1 MITVR
6 VVEVVDETEA
16 VKCFRLARCDGE
28 PLGPYAAGAHIDVT
42 GPTGTTRQYSLCGPP
57 HEGDSYLVAV
67 KRESESRGGSAALH
81 QQVAVGSELVI
92 SEPRNLF
99 GLAPDAGTHVLVAAG
114 IGVTPLLSMAH
125 HLHREGQDFR
135 LHYFARSRE
144 QAAFTAL
151 LERAG
156 FADRV
161 RLHFGVPRHEQADAL
176 AGILSGLDHR
186 THVYTCGPKEFME
199 RVSEAAT
206 GLLPEEQV
214 HVEHFQALEP
224 PGEPGE
230 EFELE
235 IDTGEVFT
243 VPADRS
249 IVDVLQENGYPIDTS
264 CREGICGTCVLA
276 VLEGEPDHR
285 DNVLTRK
292 EKAAGDQ
299 IAACVSRARSRRLVI
314 EL

>member
-1 MITVR
+1 MIRVR
-6 VVEVVDETEA
+6 VIEVVDETEA
-16 VKCFRLARCDGE
+16 VRCFRLARCDGE
-28 PLGPYAAGAHIDVT
+28 PLGLYPAGAHIDVT
-42 GPTGTTRQYSLCGPP
+42 GPTGITRQYSLCGPP
-57 HEGDSYLVAV
+57 HEADSYLVAV
-67 KRESESRGGSAALH
+67 KRESTSRGGSAALH
-81 QQVAVGSELVI
+81 ERIGVGSELTI

-99 GLAPDAGTHVLVAAG
+99 GLAPDAGPHVLVAAG
-114 IGVTPLLSMAH
+114 IGVTPLLSMAQQ
-125 HLHREGQDFR
+125 LHSEGKDFR

-161 RLHFGVPRHEQADAL
+161 RFHFGVPRRDQADAL
-176 AGILSGLDHR
+176 AGILSGLDR
-186 THVYTCGPKEFME
+186 GAHVYTCGPKEFME
-199 RVSEAAT
+199 RVSQTAT
-206 GLLPEEQV
+206 GFLPEDQV
-214 HVEHFQALEP
+214 HLEHFQALEP

-249 IVDVLQENGYPIDTS
+249 IVDILEENGYPVDTS
-264 CREGICGTCVLA
+264 CREGICGTCVLQ
-276 VLEGEPDHR
+276 VLGGEPDHR
-285 DNVLTRK
+285 DNCLTRK

-299 IAACVSRARSRRLVI
+299 IAACVSRARGPRLVV